1 MTAVIAYI
9 IIALSAALLYGSLA
23 TAIYFVICKIRKR
36 KFQKR
41 IVLKIYKIN
50 LIFWAIISLL
60 IYIISKVPFERFAN
74 FLPALIILGIVF
86 FIIQACKCRR
96 RPEVSVKNIKETKCT
111 CQICGNVWYYDKQ
124 EYLEN
129 KGQKMI
135 NSANQNSNCS
145 SDLLCCSGCWP
156 ALFIPR
162 AQQVPVKNLNK
173 CPKCNSSAI
182 SREEVVHTIPK

>member
-1 MTAVIAYI
+1 MAQVINFI
-9 IIALSAALLYGSLA
+9 LFPLFSTLCVGSLV
-23 TAIYFVICKIRKR
+23 TAIYFVICKIWKR
-36 KFQKR
+36 EFQKKT
-41 IVLKIYKIN
+41 VLKIYKIN
-50 LIFWAIISLL
+50 LISWAVLSFL
-60 IYIISKVPFERFAN
+60 IFILPKLPFERFVN
-74 FLPALIILGIVF
+74 LFPALIILGIVF
-86 FIIQACKCRR
+86 FIIQARKCKRR
-96 RPEVSVKNIKETKCT
+96 SGVSVKSIKETKCT
-111 CQICGNVWYYDKQ
+111 CQVCGNVWYYDKQ

-129 KGQKMI
+129 KGQRMI

-182 SREEVVHTIPK
+182 TKEEVVHNIS